1 MPNVPSDLIP
11 TKAGH
16 LPGILNL
23 LNSGNQVTLTDIRT
37 MFDQVHPGSAADH
50 FESYGAGYK
59 LTPRSGFVNL
69 IGHLRD
75 EWPEFWVQMRY
86 QPIPESLSNKQ
97 GPLIQ

>member
-1 MPNVPSDLIP
+1 MPNVASDLIP

-16 LPGILNL
+16 LPGILTFL
-23 LNSGNQVTLTDIRT
+23 KSGNQVTLTDIRA

-50 FESYGAGYK
+50 FEPYEGGYK

-75 EWPEFWVQMRY
+75 EWPEFWIQMRE
-86 QPIPESLSNKQ
+86 QPIPENLSNMQ
-97 GPLIQ
+97 GPPVQ